1 MFRPLAP
8 VCVGPQLGRAGA
20 PSTPH
25 RRSDAKGGTIAA
37 MTMVARRRM
46 IALTAA
52 YAVALQAILS
62 SFALLAMSGRSTQ
75 EICAPVA
82 NGALP
87 GSLPSGPD
95 CMACPVP
102 CGGAGLAGVES
113 NDRCVMVRPPLSSS
127 VALRVAPVP
136 PRAVQR
142 LLPPTRAPPAA

>member
-1 MFRPLAP
+1 
-8 VCVGPQLGRAGA
+8 
-20 PSTPH
+20 
-25 RRSDAKGGTIAA
+25 

-62 SFALLAMSGRSTQ
+62 TFAVLAMSGRSAQ

-87 GSLPSGPD
+87 RSLPAGPD

-102 CGGAGLAGVES
+102 CGGAGLAGVAPDS
-113 NDRCVMVRPPLSSS
+113 RAVAVRPAPSSS

-136 PRAVQR
+136 LRAAQR